1 MPYKAEHKNPKGP
14 GDGRPTAADIIRDEG
29 LLGKLTGKTIL
40 ITGGS
45 SGLGL
50 EAARALQTTGA
61 KVFITSREEAKGR
74 KAVESISTTE
84 GVPIDVIGMEL
95 DSFDSIRSGVSDFLH
110 KARGLDVL
118 ICNGGVMM
126 CPEGRTKDGFETQ
139 FGVNYLSHF
148 LLFQGGQVR
157 LNDYNFDKEKYD
169 AGQAYG
175 QSKTAEIYLASEIE
189 RRCGGEGIHG
199 FSVHPGLIQTPLLRH
214 IKDDP
219 MGQGF
224 INTPE
229 AKGLW
234 KSPEQGA
241 ATEVWAAVGHGLN
254 DLGGKYLEDCGEAK
268 PFDPK
273 SKIPGHAPGYA
284 PYAYDSDAAKKLWE
298 DSLAMT
304 AQT

>member
-1 MPYKAEHKNPKGP
+1 
-14 GDGRPTAADIIRDEG
+14 
-29 LLGKLTGKTIL
+29 
-40 ITGGS
+40 
-45 SGLGL
+45 
-50 EAARALQTTGA
+50 
-61 KVFITSREEAKGR
+61 
-74 KAVESISTTE
+74 
-84 GVPIDVIGMEL
+84 MEL
-95 DSFDSIRSGVSDFLH
+95 DSFDSIRQGVADFLD
-110 KARGLDVL
+110 RVGGLDVL
-118 ICNGGVMM
+118 ICNAGVMM
-126 CPEGRTKDGFETQ
+126 SPEGRTKDGFETQ

-148 LLFQGGQVR
+148 LLFQLLRDSLSKSASSESPSRVVVLASCAHRGGQVR
-157 LNDYNFDKEKYD
+157 FDDYNFDKEKYD
-169 AGQAYG
+169 AGQAYS
-175 QSKTAEIYLASEIE
+175 QSKTAEIYLASEID

-268 PFDPK
+268 PFDPE